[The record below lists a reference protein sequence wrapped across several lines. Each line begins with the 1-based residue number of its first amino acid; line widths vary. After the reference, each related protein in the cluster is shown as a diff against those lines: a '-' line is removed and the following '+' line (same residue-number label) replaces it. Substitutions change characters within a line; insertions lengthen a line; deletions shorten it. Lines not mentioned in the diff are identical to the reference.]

1 MKYIAMFCVLAAMI
15 LGFGIV
21 AAFIL
26 YLIAKVSEWLDS
38 Y

>member
-1 MKYIAMFCVLAAMI
+1 MKYILMFLVLVAMV